1 MLKIII
7 VSHGNLGQE
16 MVKSAE
22 MIMGEQDNIE
32 TISLMMDQSFEAFI
46 ETVREKVDELTGS
59 GREALMLVDLHGGTP
74 ANTVAATTR
83 GKPVFALTGANL
95 PILLEALARRST
107 DSAEELIET
116 LRDLG
121 RESIRILNRPS

>member
-16 MVKSAE
+16 MLKSAE

-32 TISLMMDQSFEAFI
+32 TISLEVGQSFEAFI
-46 ETVREKVDELTGS
+46 ETVRKTVDELVES
-59 GREALMLVDLHGGTP
+59 GTETLMLVDLYGGTP

-83 GKPVFALTGANL
+83 GKPIYALTGANL
-95 PILLEALARRST
+95 PILLEALARRSA
-107 DSAEELIET
+107 DPAEDLIET

-121 RESIRILNRPS
+121 RESIRILNQPS